1 MYYPVHFFRMMA
13 ERPRTAS
20 VSRNRPKT
28 LTRLLSTEEE
38 EKLNHWE
45 ALKRRESEDEERALR
60 QLEAEAHRQRQ
71 EALERERAKLAEA
84 VERERVETEARYGG
98 KHGLSLCFLKLCV
111 RACWSLLCESG
122 NIVLHNGMLE

>member
-38 EKLNHWE
+38 EKLNRWE

-60 QLEAEAHRQRQ
+60 QLEAEAHQQRQ

-98 KHGLSLCFLKLCV
+98 KT
-111 RACWSLLCESG
+111 WSFSVFFKVVCTRLLESS
-122 NIVLHNGMLE
+122 V